1 MIGESLVE
9 YRMGLGCKM
18 HTSCVVFSV
27 FVFRVQQVSVARKHA
42 PSAARSWGRLGNL
55 QSDSMRGT
63 ISYTCGPLASLLP
76 PNEVVNVCMYNT
88 YLLDV

>member
-1 MIGESLVE
+1 
-9 YRMGLGCKM
+9 M